1 MPIIASLFDLPLS
14 GHPSLAAKAVTLA
27 REALSVVDEADVGT
41 VVRTLVK
48 TMDEAGAHHHSG
60 GRSSLSSSAASA
72 SASASAATMHNT
84 SKLAVADIRSEALGL
99 SSETL
104 RSVVDVLAET
114 LPMSATAP
122 GLFLA
127 ALTQATLAHSRSGPS
142 GGGGGGGGGGVGVG
156 GEKGGKGVAALSPL
170 DVAVVLLLV
179 PAPQHAEALEG
190 ALVHLVTTDTFPFA
204 LLREAAVAGGQWSS
218 LVPVS
223 W

>member
-14 GHPSLAAKAVTLA
+14 GHPSLAAKAVPLA

-48 TMDEAGAHHHSG
+48 TMDDAGAHHHSG
-60 GRSSLSSSAASA
+60 GRSSLSSSA
-72 SASASAATMHNT
+72 ASASAATMHNT

-179 PAPQHAEALEG
+179 PAPQHAEALER